1 MAEQRNSGIAWRST
15 AHPTIWQHIVCAVP
29 LTTRPPPKP
38 SSESAGPGHFAVLYQ
53 TPAIRNVFV
62 NMIKEGL
69 LQPYGRLLDQL
80 EAQAA
85 E

>member
-1 MAEQRNSGIAWRST
+1 
-15 AHPTIWQHIVCAVP
+15 
-29 LTTRPPPKP
+29 
-38 SSESAGPGHFAVLYQ
+38 VLYE

-62 NMIKEGL
+62 NMIKEGI
-69 LQPYGRLLDQL
+69 LQPYSRLLAQP